1 MPCPAGCGSFIDMHE
16 FCHRCGGE
24 LSDGDGLSPFCPHC
38 GAPQIY
44 LVDHEQPVEL
54 AEGSTTG
61 TAPPP
66 APRRVEW
73 KTAIRCALL
82 VAGVAAVLSVVAAR
96 FETVSP
102 LSWLWTVSGSLITLA
117 LYQRRRP
124 LAWMDA
130 GIGARIGMVVGVVLV
145 ACLAIAMAAGGLVA
159 RYLLHNMASFDAQ
172 LTQQLHVQIE
182 HALAANPDAKSVKGY
197 LYSPEFR
204 AGMMLTGFAMVS
216 GILLVLSTV
225 GGAVGGLLRT
235 RRKVSV

>member
-1 MPCPAGCGSFIDMHE
+1 MHE

-24 LSDGDGLSPFCPHC
+24 LSDGDGASPFCPHC

-44 LVDHEQPVEL
+44 LVDYEQPQEL
-54 AEGSTTG
+54 AETNTTG
-61 TAPPP
+61 AAPPP
-66 APRRVEW
+66 QARQVEW

-82 VAGVAAVLSVVAAR
+82 VAAVAAVLSLVAAR
-96 FETVSP
+96 FESMSP

-130 GIGARIGMVVGVVLV
+130 GIGARIGVVVGVVLIG
-145 ACLAIAMAAGGLVA
+145 CLAVAMAAGGLVA
-159 RYLLHNMASFDAQ
+159 RYLLHNMAGFDAQ
-172 LTQQLHVQIE
+172 LTQQLHLQIE
-182 HALAANPDAKSVKGY
+182 HALTVNPEAKSIQGY

-204 AGMMLTGFAMVS
+204 AGMMLAGFGLIS

-235 RRKVSV
+235 RRKVSVG